1 MEYISNLEVP
11 VVQTHH
17 RHYIDFN
24 RSIGFFRSLKLA
36 IYRKITLNLSAY
48 NDTCALKTFVS
59 VFPYR
64 FGYQQPIYINM
75 VRDPI
80 MRLISSYY
88 YRLPKKQPTRTRLVR
103 LIDSYN
109 VNVWRYSLVGNFP
122 VNRVSNFAIRATLI
136 F

>member
-11 VVQTHH
+11 VVQAHH

-36 IYRKITLNLSAY
+36 ICRKIILHLSAY
-48 NDTCALKTFVS
+48 NDTCALKTYVS
-59 VFPYR
+59 VFLYR

-88 YRLPKKQPTRTRLVR
+88 YRLPKKQPKGTGFVR
-103 LIDSYN
+103 LIDNYN
-109 VNVWRYSLVGNFP
+109 VNVWRYSLVRHFL
-122 VNRVSNFAIRATLI
+122 VNRVSNFSIRATLM